1 MNFPEKDNIKIN
13 RIIEEALLEDIWTGD
28 ITTESIIPP
37 YLHKK
42 AIIIAKE
49 EGIIA
54 GLEVANLVFKKLDSA
69 ISFQKKV
76 EDGSIV
82 KPYSTVVEISGAAR
96 TILQGERVALN
107 FLQRMSGI
115 ATTTFKFC
123 QEVKDFPVQ
132 IVDTRKTIPGIRILD
147 KYAVRV
153 GGGKN
158 HRFGLYDAV
167 LIKDNHI
174 AVAGSI
180 ASAINSVRAKIS
192 PLLKIEIEIQN
203 LSQLQEALETK
214 VDIVMLDNMDLEMM
228 KQAVKIARGKTLI
241 EASGGITLDKV
252 KEIAEIG
259 VDFISVGSLTHSVKA
274 LDLSLE
280 II

>member
-1 MNFPEKDNIKIN
+1 MIFPERDNIKIN
-13 RIIEEALLEDIWTGD
+13 RIIEEALLEDIGNGD
-28 ITTESIIPP
+28 ITTDSIIAPSIN
-37 YLHKK
+37 KK
-42 AIIIAKE
+42 AILINKE

-54 GLEVANLVFKKLDSA
+54 GLEIAHLVFKKLDST
-69 ISFQKKV
+69 IKFGKKV
-76 EDGSIV
+76 KEGIIV
-82 KPYSTVVEISGAAR
+82 KPHTTIAEINGSAR
-96 TILQGERVALN
+96 IILQGERVALN

-123 QEVKDFPVQ
+123 QKVKDYPVQ
-132 IVDTRKTIPGIRILD
+132 ILDTRKTIPGLRILD
-147 KYAVRV
+147 KYAIRI

-180 ASAINSVRAKIS
+180 TSAVNLVRSKTS
-192 PLLKIEIEIQN
+192 PLIKIEIEVQN
-203 LSQLQEALETK
+203 LIQLQEALK
-214 VDIVMLDNMDLEMM
+214 AGVDIIMLDNMDLETM
-228 KQAVKIARGKTLI
+228 KQAVKLAKGKVLI

-252 KEIAEIG
+252 KEIAATG

-274 LDLSLE
+274 LDISLE